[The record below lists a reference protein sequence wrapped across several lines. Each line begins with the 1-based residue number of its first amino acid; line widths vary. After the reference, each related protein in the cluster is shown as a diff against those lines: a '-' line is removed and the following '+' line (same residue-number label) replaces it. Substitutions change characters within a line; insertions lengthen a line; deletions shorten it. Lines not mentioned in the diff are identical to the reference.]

1 MFILK
6 EFQEKAVKS
15 LLEHTFDAL
24 SELQPQTKILL
35 EAPTGSGKTVM
46 MASLIE
52 RIVEELPM
60 QSGLTDNV
68 AFIWFAPNTLHIQS
82 FQSRVFSPF
91 IRIFFL
97 PTRFSLPSLYL
108 STVVECISHIRSYQ
122 TLMTS

>member
-1 MFILK
+1 MYILK

-24 SELQPQTKILL
+24 SEVQPQTKILL

-60 QSGLTDNV
+60 QPGLTDNV
-68 AFIWFAPNTLHIQS
+68 ALYGLH
-82 FQSRVFSPF
+82 
-91 IRIFFL
+91 
-97 PTRFSLPSLYL
+97 
-108 STVVECISHIRSYQ
+108 Q
-122 TLMTS
+122 THYTFKAQIVAKIIC